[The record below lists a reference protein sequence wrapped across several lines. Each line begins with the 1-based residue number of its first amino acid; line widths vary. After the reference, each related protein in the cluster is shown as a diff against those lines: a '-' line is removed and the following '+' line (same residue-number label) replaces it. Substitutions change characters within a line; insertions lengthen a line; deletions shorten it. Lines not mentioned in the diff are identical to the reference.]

1 MRAMNEKSHAAAS
14 VAEAIRE
21 ARRQRGWSQE
31 TLAEH
36 AGLSRPTIARV
47 EAGNDIS
54 TATLAKVAE
63 ALGLTLKV
71 EST

>member
-1 MRAMNEKSHAAAS
+1 MREMTEKSHTSAS
-14 VAEAIRE
+14 FAEAIRE
-21 ARRQRGWSQE
+21 ARHQHGWSQE
-31 TLAEH
+31 TLAEQ
-36 AGLSRPTIARV
+36 AGVSRPTIARV

>member
-1 MRAMNEKSHAAAS
+1 MNEKSHTAAS
-14 VAEAIRE
+14 FAEAIRE
-21 ARRQRGWSQE
+21 ARRQRGWSQD
-31 TLAEH
+31 TLAEQS
-36 AGLSRPTIARV
+36 GVSRPTIARV

>member
-1 MRAMNEKSHAAAS
+1 MTEKSRAS
-14 VAEAIRE
+14 ASLAESIRE
-21 ARRQRGWSQE
+21 ARHQRGWSQE
-31 TLAEH
+31 TLAEQ
-36 AGLSRPTIARV
+36 AGVSRPTIARV

-71 EST
+71 ESV

>member
-1 MRAMNEKSHAAAS
+1 MNEKSHTAAS
-14 VAEAIRE
+14 LAAAIRE
-21 ARRQRGWSQE
+21 ARRQRSWSQE

-36 AGLSRPTIARV
+36 AGVSRPTIARI

-71 EST
+71 ESV

>member
-1 MRAMNEKSHAAAS
+1 MNEKSHTS
-14 VAEAIRE
+14 VSLAETIRE

-31 TLAEH
+31 TLAEQ
-36 AGLSRPTIARV
+36 ARVSRPTIARV

-54 TATLAKVAE
+54 TATLSKVAE

-71 EST
+71 ESA

>member
-1 MRAMNEKSHAAAS
+1 MNEKSHSSAS
-14 VAEAIRE
+14 FAEAIRE
-21 ARRQRGWSQE
+21 ARHQHGWSQE

-36 AGLSRPTIARV
+36 AGVSRPTIARV